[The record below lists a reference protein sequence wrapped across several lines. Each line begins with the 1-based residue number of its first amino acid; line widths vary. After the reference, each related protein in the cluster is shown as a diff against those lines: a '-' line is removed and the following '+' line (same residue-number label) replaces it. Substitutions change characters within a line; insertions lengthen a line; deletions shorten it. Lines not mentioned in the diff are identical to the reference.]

1 MLTAAGVLTQASHEA
16 RLRQLF
22 MPPVSPAGPRIGAEV
37 EFLVLNART
46 QRPASTRE
54 SLLPLLHAH
63 GAARGWRFV
72 ESGKGGPR
80 YTLPSGGVIAI
91 EPGGQLEY
99 ASPPFPSPAALL
111 ADLHAVLVP
120 LSDDAGSR
128 GIRFLG
134 AGIDPHNA
142 FDAAPLQI
150 EAERYRRMDAYFA
163 AIGPAGQRM
172 MRQTAAVQLNVDPVD
187 AHGTWR
193 MLNAAA
199 PVLVAA
205 FANSR
210 LYAGTDSGHASCR
223 AETWRHADASR
234 TGLFPCEREP
244 AEEYAAFVLC
254 ARTMLVPGTNGAYP
268 PFREL
273 GALADEATLANH
285 LTTLFPEIRPKG
297 YLEIRSIDAQAIE
310 WLAAPVLVAGA
321 LALDARAMQEAAE
334 RLGAP
339 DALRLET
346 AGRRGLRDAWLH
358 DAALDVFDIAIRACV
373 RRGQPWYGGR
383 NLETAIA
390 FRDRFTRRGR
400 APGDEAALPSTDV
413 R

>member
-1 MLTAAGVLTQASHEA
+1 
-16 RLRQLF
+16 
-22 MPPVSPAGPRIGAEV
+22 
-37 EFLVLNART
+37 
-46 QRPASTRE
+46 
-54 SLLPLLHAH
+54 
-63 GAARGWRFV
+63 
-72 ESGKGGPR
+72 
-80 YTLPSGGVIAI
+80 
-91 EPGGQLEY
+91 
-99 ASPPFPSPAALL
+99 
-111 ADLHAVLVP
+111 
-120 LSDDAGSR
+120 
-128 GIRFLG
+128 
-134 AGIDPHNA
+134 
-142 FDAAPLQI
+142 
-150 EAERYRRMDAYFA
+150 
-163 AIGPAGQRM
+163 
-172 MRQTAAVQLNVDPVD
+172 
-187 AHGTWR
+187 
-193 MLNAAA
+193 
-199 PVLVAA
+199 
-205 FANSR
+205 
-210 LYAGTDSGHASCR
+210 
-223 AETWRHADASR
+223 
-234 TGLFPCEREP
+234 
-244 AEEYAAFVLC
+244 
-254 ARTMLVPGTNGAYP
+254 VPGTNGAYP

-321 LALDARAMQEAAE
+321 LALDTRAMQEAAE